1 MPDVEEFVQITHVS
15 EATPQQP
22 AGSLDDMADRIEQL
36 MQFVLSALGLFN
48 VPDLASLDL
57 AALSLAVALL
67 VALTLVVA
75 ITLGVVHAGQG
86 SAPHPLRAIGRS
98 VLLSQSDPDAAGHPR
113 PRAPG
118 VVRAV

>member
-1 MPDVEEFVQITHVS
+1 MPDAEDLTQFAHAS
-15 EATPQQP
+15 EATLQQP
-22 AGSLDDMADRIEQL
+22 ADILDDMTDWIEQL
-36 MQFVLSALGLFN
+36 MQLVLSALGLFN
-48 VPDLASLDL
+48 MPDLASLDL

-67 VALTLVVA
+67 AVTALVVA
-75 ITLGVVHAGQG
+75 ITLGVVRTGQG

-118 VVRAV
+118 VVRAA

>member
-1 MPDVEEFVQITHVS
+1 
-15 EATPQQP
+15 
-22 AGSLDDMADRIEQL
+22 MADWFEQL

-48 VPDLASLDL
+48 MPDLASLDL
-57 AALSLAVALL
+57 AALSLAVAVL
-67 VALTLVVA
+67 VVATLVVA
-75 ITLGVVHAGQG
+75 ITLGVLHAGQG
-86 SAPHPLRAIGRS
+86 SSPHPRRAIGRS

>member
-1 MPDVEEFVQITHVS
+1 MTDW
-15 EATPQQP
+15 
-22 AGSLDDMADRIEQL
+22 IEQL
-36 MQFVLSALGLFN
+36 MQLALSALGFAGM
-48 VPDLASLDL
+48 PDLASLDL

-67 VALTLVVA
+67 AVATLVVA
-75 ITLGVVHAGQG
+75 ITLGVLQTGEG

-98 VLLSQSDPDAAGHPR
+98 VLLSQNDPDAAGHPR

>member
-1 MPDVEEFVQITHVS
+1 MPDTEDLTQFAHAS
-15 EATPQQP
+15 EATPQRP
-22 AGSLDDMADRIEQL
+22 ADILDDMADWIERL
-36 MQFVLSALGLFN
+36 MQFMLSALGLVN
-48 VPDLASLDL
+48 IPDLTSLDL

-67 VALTLVVA
+67 AVATLIVA
-75 ITLGVVHAGQG
+75 ITLGVLQAGQG
-86 SAPHPLRAIGRS
+86 SSPHPLRAIGRS